1 MRPPTSSPSRIVS
14 FGIAQPTCADDV
26 RCRPVSN
33 SDEETDSCLI
43 AAARA
48 GDVESYGR
56 LVVRYES
63 VAHRTAFMLG
73 AGDDTEDVVQDAFVK
88 AYLALGRF
96 RLGEPFRPWLLTIVA
111 NETRNRWRRLSRR
124 RTVTLAVV
132 AESEA
137 HATEPTPPRVAES
150 RETSRILGEA
160 LERLPRAQRDVVVCR
175 YLLELSER
183 ETSQV
188 LGVPP
193 GTVKSRLSRG
203 LQALRITLEDAAHR
217 THAAREGSDV

>member
-26 RCRPVSN
+26 GCRPVSN

-48 GDVESYGR
+48 GDVESYG
-56 LVVRYES
+56 S

-137 HATEPTPPRVAES
+137 HDPRRGARAPAEGS
-150 RETSRILGEA
+150 ARRG
-160 LERLPRAQRDVVVCR
+160 RLPLPAGSLGARD
-175 YLLELSER
+175 L
-183 ETSQV
+183 T
-188 LGVPP
+188 GAGHPP
-193 GTVKSRLSRG
+193 GYGQVPTVSGTAGAEDHPRG
-203 LQALRITLEDAAHR
+203 CGASNSC
-217 THAAREGSDV
+217 REGG